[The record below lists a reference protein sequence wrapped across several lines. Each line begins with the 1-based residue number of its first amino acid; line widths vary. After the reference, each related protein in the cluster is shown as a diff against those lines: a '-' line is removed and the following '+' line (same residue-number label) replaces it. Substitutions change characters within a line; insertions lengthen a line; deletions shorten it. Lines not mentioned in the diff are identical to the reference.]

1 MKKYEGSLVI
11 ADNIAEVW
19 DFLTQ
24 FSIFAKMKVVG
35 QDPANYRL
43 FLNAPINFNTLGEDM
58 EIVLDSIEPAEGEE
72 GPATRV
78 TVRSQSK
85 LRTAI
90 MDMGKNRKNVEI
102 VIDFIRQQLI

>member
-11 ADNIAEVW
+11 ADNITEVW

-24 FSIFAKMKVVG
+24 FSVFAKMKVVG
-35 QDPANYRL
+35 QDPATYRL

-58 EIVLDSIEPAEGEE
+58 EIVLDSIDSEE
-72 GPATRV
+72 GPSTRV

-102 VIDFIRQQLI
+102 VINFIRDQLI